1 MSAFWHTPIIERDLA
16 EAEYNYL
23 QWHKMP
29 EAVALL
35 DRLQMAPDDMWP
47 DIASDLEG
55 CRDDARDT
63 FVRCLG
69 EYDDAL
75 LDIADEQALSVE
87 EAIDRAMGVA

>member
-1 MSAFWHTPIIERDLA
+1 MSAPWHTTTIERDLA

-29 EAVALL
+29 DAVNLL
-35 DRLQMAPDDMWP
+35 DRLQMAPGDMWP
-47 DIASDLEG
+47 DIVGELEG
-55 CRDDARDT
+55 CRDEARDT
-63 FVRCLG
+63 FADHLG